1 MSWLKSAVNK
11 AVEVGGR
18 NNLTRTV
25 RSYADTVVQTA
36 GNAVTEGAKI
46 ITDRIVNFQFY
57 IYNCHFEFFFF
68 FNWTLVPKKKKLQG
82 ARNFNNFRQTAKRL
96 EEVSVSCRGIERVQL
111 LRRWLVA
118 LKEVER
124 CSTSPD
130 NNYLELDDQFN
141 SDSPKKPTVVSFFF
155 KFFCFQFMT
164 LIAFSYSLI

>member
-141 SDSPKKPTVVSFFF
+141 SDSPKKPTVVSFFL

>member
-1 MSWLKSAVNK
+1 MPK
-11 AVEVGGR
+11 
-18 NNLTRTV
+18 
-25 RSYADTVVQTA
+25 
-36 GNAVTEGAKI
+36 
-46 ITDRIVNFQFY
+46 
-57 IYNCHFEFFFF
+57 
-68 FNWTLVPKKKKLQG
+68 KKKKLQG

-124 CSTSPD
+124 CSISPD

-155 KFFCFQFMT
+155 KIFFSIYDFNCIFLFIN
-164 LIAFSYSLI
+164 LIRLLLTCLDADWWLTIEIFSYEICWLGLLCGPWLWGRRTDEFSWRFSF

>member
-68 FNWTLVPKKKKLQG
+68 FNRTLVPKKKKIAG
-82 ARNFNNFRQTAKRL
+82 S
-96 EEVSVSCRGIERVQL
+96 EE
-111 LRRWLVA
+111 
-118 LKEVER
+118 
-124 CSTSPD
+124 
-130 NNYLELDDQFN
+130 F
-141 SDSPKKPTVVSFFF
+141 
-155 KFFCFQFMT
+155 
-164 LIAFSYSLI
+164 

>member
-57 IYNCHFEFFFF
+57 IYNCHFEFFFCF
-68 FNWTLVPKKKKLQG
+68 LIERWCQKKKIC
-82 ARNFNNFRQTAKRL
+82 R
-96 EEVSVSCRGIERVQL
+96 ERGILTILDKRRRDWKKYQYRV
-111 LRRWLVA
+111 
-118 LKEVER
+118 EE
-124 CSTSPD
+124 
-130 NNYLELDDQFN
+130 
-141 SDSPKKPTVVSFFF
+141 
-155 KFFCFQFMT
+155 
-164 LIAFSYSLI
+164 

>member
-68 FNWTLVPKKKKLQG
+68 FN
-82 ARNFNNFRQTAKRL
+82 
-96 EEVSVSCRGIERVQL
+96 
-111 LRRWLVA
+111 
-118 LKEVER
+118 
-124 CSTSPD
+124 
-130 NNYLELDDQFN
+130 
-141 SDSPKKPTVVSFFF
+141 
-155 KFFCFQFMT
+155 
-164 LIAFSYSLI
+164 